1 MRLEMVIRI
10 QNEILD
16 GESWGFFSNEP
27 YKKKPVMTI
36 EHFVLY
42 SDDHLESR
50 LRNWRLPGLGQ
61 ITWWIVMTK
70 IMRGHSRKQILQK
83 SRNSCRVNGQ
93 GCGCIGKV
101 HSRCNFLQSWT
112 KYKLSKNI
120 FAVTNFALIIGRD
133 WAQLLQLFVRYLIE
147 IPVPLLAVS
156 TPIFVGQWFL
166 D

>member
-1 MRLEMVIRI
+1 MVKVEVSFQMSPTKR
-10 QNEILD
+10 NL
-16 GESWGFFSNEP
+16 WWPSNISFCIP
-27 YKKKPVMTI
+27 MTI
-36 EHFVLY
+36 WSLVF
-42 SDDHLESR
+42 
-50 LRNWRLPGLGQ
+50 RNWRLPGLGQ

-93 GCGCIGKV
+93 GCVCIGKV